1 MPKVSIITPCH
12 NSRKFISDTINSVLL
27 QTFSDWEMLI
37 TDDCSTDN
45 SVEIIETFVEK
56 DNRIKLIKSDKN
68 LGGAGARNLA
78 IRQAQGKF
86 IAFLDSDD
94 IWEKEKLERQ
104 IIFMEKNN
112 YAFSFSQYYIMDE
125 QGNKTEKIIQV
136 PKSIDY
142 KHYLSNTIIGCLTVV
157 IDREKT
163 GNFEMPLIK
172 SSHDMALWLLIMRR
186 GFNAYGLQNCLAG
199 YRVVSTSNTAK
210 KWKAAID
217 VWKVYREYEH
227 LSIFRSAYCF
237 IGYMF
242 HAIKKRL

>member
-12 NSRKFISDTINSVLL
+12 NSGKFISDTINSVLL

-186 GFNAYGLQNCLAG
+186 GFQAFGMQEILAG
-199 YRVVSTSNTAK
+199 YRIVSNSNTAK
-210 KWKAAID
+210 KWKAAKD
-217 VWKVYREYEH
+217 VWKVYRKYEK
-227 LSIFRSAYCF
+227 LSLLYSAYCF
-237 IGYMF
+237 IGYVF
-242 HAIKKRL
+242 HAIRKRL

>member
-12 NSRKFISDTINSVLL
+12 NSGKFISDTINSVLL

-56 DNRIKLIKSDKN
+56 GNRIKLIKSDKN

-86 IAFLDSDD
+86 IAFLGSDD

-104 IIFMEKNN
+104 IIFMGKNN

-186 GFNAYGLQNCLAG
+186 GFQAFGMQEILAG
-199 YRVVSTSNTAK
+199 YRIVSNSNTAK
-210 KWKAAID
+210 KWKAAKD
-217 VWKVYREYEH
+217 VWKVYRKYEK
-227 LSIFRSAYCF
+227 LSLLYSAYCF
-237 IGYMF
+237 IGYVF
-242 HAIKKRL
+242 HAIRKRL

>member
-12 NSRKFISDTINSVLL
+12 NSGKFISDTINSVLL

-45 SVEIIETFVEK
+45 SVEIIERFVEK

-186 GFNAYGLQNCLAG
+186 GFQAFGMQEILAG
-199 YRVVSTSNTAK
+199 YRIVSNSNTAK
-210 KWKAAID
+210 KWKAAKD
-217 VWKVYREYEH
+217 VWKVYRKYEK
-227 LSIFRSAYCF
+227 LSLLYSAYCF
-237 IGYMF
+237 IGYVF
-242 HAIKKRL
+242 HAIRKRL